1 MASGLLRDS
10 MEAIKIMLKNLLW
23 QNLDKDLEILHC
35 KTDIN
40 DKVSGD
46 KLAVA
51 KYVSDTKS

>member
-1 MASGLLRDS
+1 MASGPLRDS
-10 MEAIKIMLKNLLW
+10 MEATKIMLKNLLW
-23 QNLDKDLEILHC
+23 RNIDKDLEILHC
-35 KTDIN
+35 ETDIN